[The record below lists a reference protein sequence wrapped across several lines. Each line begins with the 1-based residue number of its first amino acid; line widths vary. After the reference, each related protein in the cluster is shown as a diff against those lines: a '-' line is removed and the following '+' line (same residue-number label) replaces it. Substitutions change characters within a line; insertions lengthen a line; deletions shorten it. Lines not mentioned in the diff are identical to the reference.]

1 MNFTFFSWAHGTFS
15 RIDHILGHKSSLGKF
30 KKIEIIPSIFS
41 DHNAVRLDLIFILSY
56 LLSFL
61 VFSIFV
67 QPGTSPLITSSISIF
82 GGQNRPRAVW
92 EESKKNELQAY
103 EWKLVALATHHEC
116 SSVGSRSPALLCAH
130 HPQVCYDHGRFFS
143 QWNLSRGDMLV
154 PSGSIIFCPI
164 SWNAHVMTGAWNSH
178 VRPEVVSTGRR
189 CDKKEVGPHLCG
201 ETCTNIIW
209 KRIEIVLYLR

>member
-1 MNFTFFSWAHGTFS
+1 MLSFRFC
-15 RIDHILGHKSSLGKF
+15 IL
-30 KKIEIIPSIFS
+30 
-41 DHNAVRLDLIFILSY
+41 ILY
-56 LLSFL
+56 FLLSCI
-61 VFSIFV
+61 VFSIVV

-130 HPQVCYDHGRFFS
+130 HPQVCHDHGRFFG

-154 PSGSIIFCPI
+154 PNGSIIFCPT
-164 SWNAHVMTGAWNSH
+164 SWNAHVMRGAWNSH
-178 VRPEVVSTGRR
+178 VRPEVSSTGRR
-189 CDKKEVGPHLCG
+189 CDKKEVGPISMERPAL
-201 ETCTNIIW
+201 
-209 KRIEIVLYLR
+209 RLYERELKLYCI